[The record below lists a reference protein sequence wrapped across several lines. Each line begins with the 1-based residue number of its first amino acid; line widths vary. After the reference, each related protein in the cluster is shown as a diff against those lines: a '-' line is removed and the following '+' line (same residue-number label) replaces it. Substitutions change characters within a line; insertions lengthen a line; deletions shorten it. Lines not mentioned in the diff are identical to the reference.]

1 MVQEFG
7 MVELKGGSPNEAGL
21 WAADRIMIAYLAGTA
36 LLIVAFRHRVPGA
49 MELLGW
55 HAAGIAVLLGVPR
68 LSRRFPS
75 LVWWRH
81 VYPILYVAA
90 CYREMS
96 VLIRSIRGT
105 DYDAGMAHLDVLL
118 WGAHPMVLLSGI
130 QSPWLTE
137 ALQLAYSLFIP
148 AVLLACPLLWIKR
161 DWEGLRY
168 YTFLITLGFLVS
180 YVGYLLVPVRG
191 PRFHLPTANLPP
203 LEGLWLFDR
212 LRGGLDWL
220 ESAHYDCFPSGHV
233 QLTIMACWF
242 SKRRFP
248 VLFLIFLPY
257 TFAVAFATVYLR
269 YHYTVDVAAG
279 ALMAGVLLWAGP
291 RLYIMARRAY

>member
-1 MVQEFG
+1 MVK
-7 MVELKGGSPNEAGL
+7 LKGGSADEPGL
-21 WAADRIMIAYLAGTA
+21 WAADRLMIAYLAATA
-36 LLIVAFRHRVPGA
+36 LLIAVFRHRIPAAV
-49 MELLGW
+49 ELLWW

-68 LSRRFPS
+68 LSGRFPA
-75 LVWWRH
+75 LVWWR
-81 VYPILYVAA
+81 YFCPILYVAA

-105 DYDAGMAHLDVLL
+105 DYDAAMAHMDILL
-118 WGAHPMVLLSGI
+118 WGTHPMVLLSGI

-148 AVLLACPLLWIKR
+148 AVLLACPLLWKKR
-161 DWEGLRY
+161 EWEELRY
-168 YTFLITLGFLVS
+168 YSFLIALGFLVS
-180 YVGYLLVPVRG
+180 YAGYLLVPVRG
-191 PRFHLPTANLPP
+191 PRFHLPSTNLPP

-212 LRGGLDWL
+212 LRSGLDWL

-233 QLTIMACWF
+233 QLTVMACGF

-257 TFAVAFATVYLR
+257 TFAVVFATVYLR

-279 ALMAGVLLWAGP
+279 ALTAGVLLWAGP
-291 RLYIMARRAY
+291 RLYIMARRTH